1 MFHQIITTADGSN
14 SLFVPALNEH
24 YHSTN
29 GALQESLHV
38 FIDAGF
44 KYAAEKLSPA
54 CVNVL
59 EIGFGTGLNVLLTL
73 LEAQNRKIAVFYEA
87 VEKYALPPTTI
98 AQLNYPALI
107 PPEDNNYFEK
117 IHQAKWDEETVIAT
131 RSNAPCTLLK
141 KSQDLLDYR
150 PCRMFDVIY
159 FDAFAPAVQPELWT
173 TAVFKKLHGCL
184 NAGGVLV
191 TYSAKGTVKAA
202 LREAGFLVE
211 RLPGAA
217 GKRHMLRACAKINGR
232 NETYV
237 AKGTVK

>member
-1 MFHQIITTADGSN
+1 MCRQIITTADGSH

-38 FIDAGF
+38 FIGAGL
-44 KYAAEKLSPA
+44 KYVAEKFSRT
-54 CVNVL
+54 CISVL
-59 EIGFGTGLNVLLTL
+59 EIGFGTGLNALLTL
-73 LEAQNRKIAVFYEA
+73 LEARNRKMSVFYEA
-87 VEKYALPPTTI
+87 VEKYALPATTI
-98 AQLNYPALI
+98 AQLNYSTLI
-107 PPEDNNYFEK
+107 SPESNDYFAE
-117 IHQAKWDEETVIAT
+117 IHEAKWNEETLIANN
-131 RSNAPCTLLK
+131 SPMSYTLLK
-141 KSQDLLDYR
+141 KLQDLSDYR

-173 TAVFKKLHGCL
+173 AAVFKKLHGCL

-217 GKRHMLRACAKINGR
+217 GKRHMIRAYGKPQDN
-232 NETYV
+232 TL
-237 AKGTVK
+237 

>member
-1 MFHQIITTADGSN
+1 MPHRIITTADGSH

-29 GALQESLHV
+29 GALQESQHV
-38 FIDAGF
+38 FIAAGF
-44 KYAAEKLSPA
+44 KYVAEKISRDY
-54 CVNVL
+54 VSVL
-59 EIGFGTGLNVLLTL
+59 EIGFGTGLNALLTL
-73 LEAQNRKIAVFYEA
+73 LEARNRKTAVFYET

-98 AQLNYPALI
+98 AQLNYNTLVPT
-107 PPEDNNYFEK
+107 EDNNCFEK
-117 IHQAKWDEETVIAT
+117 IHQAKWNEETPIAT
-131 RSNAPCTLLK
+131 CPETPYILLK
-141 KSQDLLDYR
+141 NLQCLLDYR
-150 PCRMFDVIY
+150 PCRLFDVIY

-173 TAVFKKLHGCL
+173 TAVFKKLYDCL

-217 GKRHMLRACAKINGR
+217 GKRHMVRAYAK
-232 NETYV
+232 
-237 AKGTVK
+237 